1 MIIRNKHIP
10 FKGFAALNILGVLF
24 VREDAEMTAEALNHE
39 AIHTRQQYE
48 IMVTSAILFLW
59 VVNTYSWLCYLLIIF
74 AMPMVL
80 YGLAWFI
87 ELVLPP
93 YGTAYKDSPFEREAY
108 ANQYY
113 PNYLD
118 SRPMFAWVKYI
129 LKER

>member
-1 MIIRNKHIP
+1 MKIIRNKHIP

-39 AIHTRQQYE
+39 AIHTRQQRE
-48 IMVTSAILFLW
+48 LLVLS
-59 VVNTYSWLCYLLIIF
+59 LIIALPF
-74 AMPMVL
+74 ASWWSIPIAIVMPFIL
-80 YGLAWFI
+80 YILAWLV

-118 SRPMFAWVKYI
+118 SRPLFAWVRYI

>member
-1 MIIRNKHIP
+1 MVIRNKYLP
-10 FKGFAALNILGVLF
+10 LGDFKVMNILGFLF
-24 VREDAEMTAEALNHE
+24 VREGVEVSPTILRHE
-39 AIHTRQQYE
+39 AIHTRQQRE
-48 IMVTSAILFLW
+48 LLVLS
-59 VVNTYSWLCYLLIIF
+59 LIIALPF
-74 AMPMVL
+74 ASWWSIPIAIVMPFIL
-80 YGLAWFI
+80 YFLAWLI

-129 LKER
+129 INER